1 MRLHAS
7 GSAGFATCGDDPVR
21 HGGFAVGSEHLII
34 QLEGTTMTDDSRP
47 GEPTPPPAPQYQA
60 APQYEAAPQ
69 YSAAPPA
76 GQGAA
81 VPGKTLGIVSLV
93 LSIVGFLFFWIV
105 APIAGIIT
113 GIIARKQSKAVG
125 AKNTPATAGI
135 IISIVALVLQIILT
149 IIFVALAVAGIS
161 SAVEQCSDLGP
172 GTHVIDG
179 VTYTCG

>member
-1 MRLHAS
+1 
-7 GSAGFATCGDDPVR
+7 
-21 HGGFAVGSEHLII
+21 
-34 QLEGTTMTDDSRP
+34 MTDDSRP

-76 GQGAA
+76 GQGGD

-93 LSIVGFLFFWIV
+93 LGIVGFFLIWFL

-113 GIIARKQSKAVG
+113 GVIARKQSKTVG

-135 IISIVALVLQIILT
+135 IISIVALVLQIIGT
-149 IIFVALAVAGIS
+149 IIFIVVIAAVVG
-161 SAVEQCSDLGP
+161 QCADLGP
-172 GTHVIDG
+172 GVHELDG
-179 VTYTCG
+179 TTYTCT